1 MGNQCCSN
9 DRDNFSDEIMNSSSL
24 EQIRKY
30 ISEKIEI
37 ASLEQE
43 ELKVYLQN
51 HNQKP
56 TTITIEGFEDEDI
69 KKRIPYLEE
78 MKDCLLRINDLL
90 QKNPDV
96 DLMETKKR
104 LCDFYEIYSWLYD
117 DEKRYE
123 TWMMNFINFVEGSLE
138 ELNKN
143 EQRGTMPVKNRF
155 KLEKTEIEKKSRDF
169 F

>member
-9 DRDNFSDEIMNSSSL
+9 ENDNLSDEIMNSSSL
-24 EQIRKY
+24 EEIKKY
-30 ISEKIEI
+30 ISEKIKI
-37 ASLEQE
+37 ASIEQE
-43 ELKVYLQN
+43 ELKAYLKN

-90 QKNPDV
+90 QKNPEV
-96 DLMETKKR
+96 DLLETKKR
-104 LCDFYEIYSWLYD
+104 ISDFYEMYSWLYD

-123 TWMMNFINFVEGSLE
+123 IWMMNFKNFVEGNFDAVYKE
-138 ELNKN
+138 P
-143 EQRGTMPVKNRF
+143 QRGTMPIKNGSM
-155 KLEKTEIEKKSRDF
+155 LEKTELEKKSKDI
-169 F
+169 

>member
-9 DRDNFSDEIMNSSSL
+9 ENDNLSDEIMNSSSL

-90 QKNPDV
+90 QKNPEV
-96 DLMETKKR
+96 DLLETKKR
-104 LCDFYEIYSWLYD
+104 ISDFYEMYSWLYD

-123 TWMMNFINFVEGSLE
+123 IWMMNFKNFVEGNFDAVYKE
-138 ELNKN
+138 P
-143 EQRGTMPVKNRF
+143 QRGTMPIKNGSM
-155 KLEKTEIEKKSRDF
+155 LEKTELEKKSKDI
-169 F
+169 

>member
-155 KLEKTEIEKKSRDF
+155 QLEKTEIEKKSRDF

>member
-90 QKNPDV
+90 QKNPEV
-96 DLMETKKR
+96 DLLETKKR
-104 LCDFYEIYSWLYD
+104 ISDFYEMYSWLYD

-143 EQRGTMPVKNRF
+143 EKRGTMPVKNRLT
-155 KLEKTEIEKKSRDF
+155 LEKTEIEKKSKDI
-169 F
+169 